1 MELNRLLSY
10 LPELH
15 AEIREF
21 QEITHTEQSEF
32 DLLNRSI
39 NQLFDE
45 QFVLTA
51 SEQSIARREKM
62 LNIQADP
69 AKESLEFRRKRLINR
84 YSTKAPFTE
93 RYLQQQLDRLVGAGV
108 AIVGVDVQNFLL
120 SVEAKIDDAAVFKEV
135 IHTVEKVKPANM
147 VYQQQTAVHD
157 SIQLEERLSRAAL
170 TRLTG
175 LSTTWKLG
183 VTPFAIRGEE
193 VQIK

>member
-39 NQLFDE
+39 KQLFDE

-51 SEQSIARREKM
+51 SEQYLARREKM

-69 AKESLEFRRKRLINR
+69 AKESLDFRRKRLINR

-108 AIVGVDVQNFLL
+108 AIVGVDVQNYLL
-120 SVEAKIDDAAVFKEV
+120 SVEAKINDAAVFEEV

-147 VYQQQTAVHD
+147 VYIQQTAVHD
-157 SIQLEERLSRAAL
+157 SIHLEERISRAAL
-170 TRLTG
+170 TRMTG
-175 LSTTWKLG
+175 LSTTWQLG
-183 VTPFAIRGEE
+183 VTPFAVRGEE
-193 VQIK
+193 VQVK